1 MPTACRRLRQGRLVA
16 PDDAFE
22 PGYSP
27 RIIEFWLEH
36 FEELATL
43 TTSSKG
49 ASAHIAE
56 HLAREWILLQVRLK
70 TCLCH
75 EMHAI
80 DSLAVDPGCT
90 HSPSGGGAFKAGPET
105 AVCISADL
113 TRAGATLP
121 GNWLATH
128 KVWRQMLLSEEQ
140 IKQRRGI
147 WRKSVLNGQTTL
159 EPEPIYSRGV
169 VIRRMAKT
177 LGWSEIQNDKKLT
190 LLTNV
195 VSSEYGKQEN
205 GEAAL

>member
-1 MPTACRRLRQGRLVA
+1 MVPI
-16 PDDAFE
+16 PDDAFSI
-22 PGYSP
+22 GYSP
-27 RIIEFWLEH
+27 RHIEFWLEH

-56 HLAREWILLQVRLK
+56 HLAREWVLLQVRLK

-80 DSLAVDPGCT
+80 DSQAVDPGCT

-113 TRAGATLP
+113 NLAAEILP

-128 KVWRQMLLSEEQ
+128 TVWRQMLVSEEQ
-140 IKQRRGI
+140 IKRRRGI
-147 WRKSVLNGQTTL
+147 WRKSVLAGQAIL
-159 EPEPIYSRGV
+159 EAEPDYSRGV
-169 VIRRMAKT
+169 VIRRMAHT
-177 LGWSEIQNDKKLT
+177 LGWSEKNDVEKLT
-190 LLTNV
+190 KYQNV
-195 VSSEYGKQEN
+195 VSSIYGKQEN
-205 GEAAL
+205 RKAAL